1 MPCASGRSQCRKG
14 RCDPPNVA
22 RNLLDPVL
30 MATQTLVLVFAAT
43 AVGLAVVG
51 LLFRPRH
58 ATPAVVQPRQD
69 VPNDDRVFDTWENEG
84 GNAE

>member
-1 MPCASGRSQCRKG
+1 
-14 RCDPPNVA
+14 
-22 RNLLDPVL
+22 
-30 MATQTLVLVFAAT
+30 MATQTLILAFATT

-58 ATPAVVQPRQD
+58 ATPAVVHARQD